1 MPLSTVVNLR
11 NLDAGIILAPERY
24 DPRRITERAH
34 KLILTDIINEIRETC
49 NPIKLSE
56 NDKVLVF
63 DTGDAS
69 DGMILSRKSLVP
81 QNSIGSIKKVVQP
94 GDVIISRLRP
104 YLRQVA
110 YIDEGIFDQIG
121 TEIPL
126 LCSSEF
132 FVLRSKNLES
142 IAYLVPL
149 LLSNEIQIVLS
160 ASQEGGHHPRFNRET
175 LMTLPLPS
183 SIYDKH
189 EIISREVE
197 NSVKKARQA
206 VFSIQKLTEKCTK
219 AYK

>member
-1 MPLSTVVNLR
+1 MPLSTIVNLR
-11 NLDAGIILAPERY
+11 NLDSGIILAPERY
-24 DPRRITERAH
+24 DPRRITERAF
-34 KLILTDIINEIRETC
+34 KLMLTDVVNEIRETC
-49 NPIKLSE
+49 NPNKLPE
-56 NDKVLVF
+56 KDEFLVF

-69 DGMILSRKSLVP
+69 DGMILARKSLVP

-110 YIDEGIFDQIG
+110 YIDEGIFEQIG
-121 TEIPL
+121 IKIPL

-132 FVLRSKNLES
+132 FVLRSKNRES
-142 IAYLVPL
+142 IAYIVPL
-149 LLSNEIQIVLS
+149 LLSNDIQIVLS

-183 SIYDKH
+183 LIYNNH
-189 EIISREVE
+189 EIISNEVK
-197 NSVKKARQA
+197 NSVEKARQA
-206 VFSIQKLTEKCTK
+206 VFNIQKLTEECTK